1 MKGARPTQHNVAQPL
16 RLRSSEKSYR
26 KELPPPLMTT
36 TIIISII
43 IIMIII
49 IIRAPQGNMWHARP
63 GVTCA
68 TRGVTV

>member
-1 MKGARPTQHNVAQPL
+1 
-16 RLRSSEKSYR
+16 
-26 KELPPPLMTT
+26 MTT

-43 IIMIII
+43 IIMIIII

-68 TRGVTV
+68 TLVLKWG